1 MVHQRNDNFREKI
14 VVSFCF
20 VCLSFRFSFFDLKD
34 NGQEKFMRKP
44 VFIID
49 NASSDCSF
57 SEQ

>member
-34 NGQEKFMRKP
+34 NGQEKNYAETGF
-44 VFIID
+44 VIG